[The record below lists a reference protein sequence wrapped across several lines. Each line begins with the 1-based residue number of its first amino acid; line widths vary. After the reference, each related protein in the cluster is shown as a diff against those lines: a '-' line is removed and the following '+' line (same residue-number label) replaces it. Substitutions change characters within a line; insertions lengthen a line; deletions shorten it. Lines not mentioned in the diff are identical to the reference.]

1 MKTRKEVSS
10 AKRWVIKVGSALLTA
25 DGSGLNRQLIADW
38 VSQIAQLHATS
49 REIILVSSG
58 AVAEGMHRLHWAERP
73 HALNKLQAAAAVGQ
87 MGLVGC
93 YEECFSQFGLH
104 TAQVLLT
111 HDDLADRKRYL
122 NSRSSLNTL
131 LSIGAIPVVNENDTV
146 AVDEIQFGDND
157 SLAALVTN
165 LVTADMLLIL
175 TDQDGLFDKD
185 PRHNSHAT
193 LISHSPAGNPELEQ
207 YCDGAT
213 GRLGRGGMKTKL
225 RAAKIAAR
233 SGACTLIANG
243 REKNIIQRIVQGE
256 QLGTFLIADQE
267 PDLARKQ
274 WLAGQLQLAGRLLI
288 DDGAV
293 RALKESGKSLLPVGV
308 QQVSGQFTR
317 GEVVACVDVNGIEV
331 ARGLVNYSAAEAKR
345 IAGNGSE
352 KIESILGYVDEPEL
366 IHRDNLVL
374 I

>member
-1 MKTRKEVSS
+1 MKTREEIPASR
-10 AKRWVIKVGSALLTA
+10 RWVIKVGSALLTA

-38 VSQIAQLHATS
+38 VSQIALLHGAS

-58 AVAEGMHRLHWAERP
+58 AVAEGMHRLNWSQRP
-73 HALNKLQAAAAVGQ
+73 HALNRLQAAAAVGQ
-87 MGLVGC
+87 MGLVRC

-111 HDDLADRKRYL
+111 HDDLSDRKRYL
-122 NSRSSLNTL
+122 NSRSSLSTL
-131 LSIGAIPVVNENDTV
+131 ISIGVIPVVNENDTV

-165 LVTADMLLIL
+165 LVTAEVLLIL
-175 TDQDGLFDKD
+175 TDQDGLFDQD
-185 PRHNSHAT
+185 PRHNAHAT
-193 LISHSPAGNPELEQ
+193 LITHGQAGHPELDR
-207 YCDGAT
+207 YADTGA

-233 SGACTLIANG
+233 SGACTIIANG
-243 REKNIIQRIVQGE
+243 REKNIIQRIAKGE
-256 QLGTFLIADQE
+256 QLGTFLAAGQE

-288 DDGAV
+288 DEGAV
-293 RALKESGKSLLPVGV
+293 KALTECGKSLLPVGV
-308 QQVSGQFTR
+308 KEVTGQFTR
-317 GEVVACVDVNGIEV
+317 GEVVACVDATGVEV

-345 IAGNGSE
+345 IAGQASD
-352 KIESILGYVDEPEL
+352 KIEAILGYVDEPEL
-366 IHRDNLVL
+366 IHRDNLAL